1 MQPLLNTKNGLLALM
16 CLGAVACTTQEYP
29 SVPDGEPQKIAKKA
43 TAKTSGKPSAKVS
56 DEAKIFFESD
66 YARDTEFS
74 VNAKNVVG
82 NQCSDFAAV
91 KFGDRAGAGKA
102 KSAKP
107 AAVMITSASKL
118 PVAVTAR
125 HHLEQKGLYSSCGPL
140 TRVFVPE
147 PNASYVAKLVKEKD
161 NTGNGEET
169 GLCVLDIQKIDA
181 ASGKREAVK
190 TMAFGQ
196 CT

>member
-1 MQPLLNTKNGLLALM
+1 MQPVLNTKNGLLALM

-29 SVPDGEPQKIAKKA
+29 SVPDSEPQKIAKKA
-43 TAKTSGKPSAKVS
+43 TGKPSAKVS

-82 NQCSDFAAV
+82 NQCSDFTAV
-91 KFGDRAGAGKA
+91 KFADRASAGKA
-102 KSAKP
+102 KSAKQ
-107 AAVMITSASKL
+107 AAVMITSTSKL

-161 NTGNGEET
+161 TAGNGEET